1 MAKRKKTKSFKFTWS
16 GVLIVVLVVLF
27 VFVLMFVNYIYTDL
41 KNVEQG
47 VFNLIQQI
55 NTTND
60 KIDQFS
66 VSDEQTA
73 QKALKFTEATKQW
86 RIYQNSDFN
95 FQFKSPANWGSF
107 LLENEDDKQVQDY
120 EGFRYFGK
128 FSKAKETESLGLMLA
143 TYDFSLVEKVDYANS
158 EVQGALLQNQLGECD
173 GQLFKKLK
181 SLDLGEVRN
190 CFVKENIL
198 NQKYILY
205 RYFQDSE
212 GSGQEDSHLVVVY
225 PREEFYVMAFVPNEI
240 MPEVDYF
247 IQSIVFLN

>member
-1 MAKRKKTKSFKFTWS
+1 MPKRKKSKKIKFTWS

-86 RIYQNSDFN
+86 RIYQNSDFK

-107 LLENEDDKQVQDY
+107 SLENKDDKQVEDY

-128 FSKAKETESLGLMLA
+128 FSKAEETESLELTVA
-143 TYDFSLVEKVDYANS
+143 TYDFSLA
-158 EVQGALLQNQLGECD
+158 
-173 GQLFKKLK
+173 
-181 SLDLGEVRN
+181 
-190 CFVKENIL
+190 
-198 NQKYILY
+198 
-205 RYFQDSE
+205 
-212 GSGQEDSHLVVVY
+212 
-225 PREEFYVMAFVPNEI
+225 
-240 MPEVDYF
+240 
-247 IQSIVFLN
+247 